1 MPTMRILIFSSKG
14 RGTGCI
20 LRACGIANAF
30 RHHGHR
36 VTLVPPFPTMPL
48 WLDMALDMFWYFIAG
63 LFVKADLAI
72 GIKPYPT
79 LIPVLAWQKGIH
91 RATIVLDVD
100 DLDYAYSGGLFRSI
114 HKALQLPW
122 PRRCDLV
129 TYHNPNLRGPLV
141 EVFHVE
147 PGKLVPLPQGVEM
160 DVFRKFDPS
169 GSSLPGEARPLLR
182 DRPEYLLVYTAHL
195 NGACGLREILESF
208 ALVAAT
214 KLGARLLVAGGGPD
228 EYLFREEARKR
239 GLASRVTFTGMITQ
253 AQVAAC
259 LNLADLVLVYYGPGP
274 ANDHRASMKLRE
286 ALACR
291 ARVVATG
298 VGETVHFARHVHL
311 SAADPSSFAQAVLSA
326 LKSRPKPALPSRAL
340 AALNWSAC
348 VQPLERRVSRP

>member
-1 MPTMRILIFSSKG
+1 MRILILSSKG

-20 LRACGIANAF
+20 LRARGIANALK
-30 RHHGHR
+30 RLGHR
-36 VTLVPPFPTMPL
+36 VTLPPPFPTLPL
-48 WLDMALDMFWYFIAG
+48 WLDMALDAFWYFFTG

-79 LIPVLAWQKGIH
+79 LVPALAWQKGVH

-114 HKALQLPW
+114 HRALQLPW

-141 EVFHVE
+141 QVFRVE

-160 DVFRKFDPS
+160 EVFREFEPAAAE
-169 GSSLPGEARPLLR
+169 LPEEARPLLALQTG
-182 DRPEYLLVYTAHL
+182 PLLVYTAHL

-208 ALVAAT
+208 ALVAAA
-214 KLGARLLVAGGGPD
+214 KPGARLLVAGGGPD

-239 GLASRVTFTGMITQ
+239 GLESRVTFTGMITQ

-298 VGETVHFARHVHL
+298 VGETVRFARHVHV
-311 SAADPSSFAQAVLSA
+311 SAADPSSFAKTVLSA
-326 LKSRPKPALPSRAL
+326 LKNRPKPALPSRAL